1 MNVELFLRDY
11 KDELDGIKLSRVWKK
26 IWKLLKYKKYLLVL
40 YIIEILM
47 VSIIYYNYIKS
58 IKLFDGIIIMTV
70 ILISELTIFLCI
82 NNTKRNKEILKK
94 YAKRTFEKREKI
106 LLNLFEKEEYKVLKN
121 NPNAQKKLKT
131 DIEELKRKDNP
142 FSFLGAPI
150 KKLVKILIGSELIFK
165 VLSKILDKYET
176 EIIFSIISFILFF
189 YIIFWLINYLYS
201 IVVFWKYDFL
211 IQDLDRIID
220 Y

>member
-26 IWKLLKYKKYLLVL
+26 IWKLLKYKKYLLIL

-176 EIIFSIISFILFF
+176 SIISFILFF

>member
-82 NNTKRNKEILKK
+82 NNKKRNKEILKK

-176 EIIFSIISFILFF
+176 SIISFILFF

>member
-176 EIIFSIISFILFF
+176 SIISFILFF